1 MQILQKDCKYSCKT
15 MSTAK
20 ISSYILHIVIIFC
33 NKSLSMYICL
43 TCLGNIYIYI
53 YIYTLLLFTQTK
65 LKTEKRRKTFLKNI
79 FKHYAL

>member
-1 MQILQKDCKYSCKT
+1 

-33 NKSLSMYICL
+33 NKYVWA
-43 TCLGNIYIYI
+43 IYIYTH
-53 YIYTLLLFTQTK
+53 TLLLFTQTK
-65 LKTEKRRKTFLKNI
+65 LKTEKRKKTFLKNI